1 MATRVTSLPDEKEDP
16 MEPDDFTAVLDAV
29 ETFVRK
35 EVRPAELEIEE
46 SDHIPDRIRDEA
58 ARMGLFG
65 YALPEEYGGLGLSM
79 SEEVQLA
86 QIVGRTTPAFRSM
99 FGTNN
104 GIAGQ
109 VLVNFGTEQQK
120 AKYLPDLASGQA
132 IASFALTEPE
142 AGSDPSG
149 IRTRARRDGDSY
161 VITGQKRY
169 ITNAPEADVF
179 MVFARTGEDTDGTKG
194 ISVFAVDA
202 TLPGVTVGPPD
213 RKMGQRGAHTAEL
226 FFDNVRVDLESL
238 IGGEEGAG
246 FSAAM
251 RSLAKGRLH
260 IAALCTGMAERL
272 IEESVQHA
280 RDTTQGGTPI
290 GEFQLV
296 QAMLADSWT
305 EHYAA
310 RAMVAAAAH
319 AYDDGTDRWCAPSAA
334 KLYCTE
340 MVGRVA
346 DRAVQV
352 YGGMGYMRE
361 VAVERFYRDV
371 RLFRLYEGTSEIQRI
386 IIAKQMSRGVG
397 R

>member
-1 MATRVTSLPDEKEDP
+1 
-16 MEPDDFTAVLDAV
+16 
-29 ETFVRK
+29 
-35 EVRPAELEIEE
+35 
-46 SDHIPDRIRDEA
+46 
-58 ARMGLFG
+58 
-65 YALPEEYGGLGLSM
+65 
-79 SEEVQLA
+79 
-86 QIVGRTTPAFRSM
+86 
-99 FGTNN
+99 
-104 GIAGQ
+104 
-109 VLVNFGTEQQK
+109 
-120 AKYLPDLASGQA
+120 
-132 IASFALTEPE
+132 
-142 AGSDPSG
+142 
-149 IRTRARRDGDSY
+149 
-161 VITGQKRY
+161 
-169 ITNAPEADVF
+169 
-179 MVFARTGEDTDGTKG
+179 
-194 ISVFAVDA
+194 
-202 TLPGVTVGPPD
+202 
-213 RKMGQRGAHTAEL
+213 MGQRGAHTAEL

-310 RAMVAAAAH
+310 RAMVAAAAR

>member
-1 MATRVTSLPDEKEDP
+1 
-16 MEPDDFTAVLDAV
+16 MEPKEFTAVLEAV
-29 ETFVRK
+29 EIFVAK
-35 EVRPAELEIEE
+35 EVIPAETEIEE
-46 SDHIPDRIRDEA
+46 SDEIPARIRTGA

-65 YALPEEYGGLGLSM
+65 YALPEEYGGLGLTM

-86 QIVGRTTPAFRSM
+86 QVIGGTTPAFRSM

-109 VLVNFGTEQQK
+109 VLVNFGTDKQK
-120 AKYLPDLASGQA
+120 KRYLPDLAAGDT

-149 IRTRARRDGDSY
+149 LRTRAVRDGDSY
-161 VITGQKRY
+161 LITGQKRF

-179 MVFARTGEDTDGTKG
+179 MVFARTGDVSDGTKG
-194 ISVFAVDA
+194 ISVFAVDSSLA
-202 TLPGVTVGPPD
+202 GVTVGPSD
-213 RKMGQRGAHTAEL
+213 DKMGQRGAHTAEVA
-226 FFDNVRVDLESL
+226 FDEVRISGDCL

-260 IAALCTGMAERL
+260 IAALCTGLAERL
-272 IEESVQHA
+272 IKESVTCA
-280 RDTTQGGTPI
+280 VSTRQGGTPI
-290 GEFQLV
+290 ADFQLV

-310 RAMVAAAAH
+310 KAMVAEAARQ
-319 AYDDGTDRWCAPSAA
+319 YDAGADRWQAPSAA
-334 KLYCTE
+334 KLFCTE
-340 MVGRVA
+340 MVDRVA

-352 YGGMGYMRE
+352 HGGMGYMRE
-361 VAVERFYRDV
+361 VAVERFYRDA
-371 RLFRLYEGTSEIQRI
+371 RLFRLYEGTSEIQRL
-386 IIAKQMSRGVG
+386 IIAKQMVRAA
-397 R
+397 RD